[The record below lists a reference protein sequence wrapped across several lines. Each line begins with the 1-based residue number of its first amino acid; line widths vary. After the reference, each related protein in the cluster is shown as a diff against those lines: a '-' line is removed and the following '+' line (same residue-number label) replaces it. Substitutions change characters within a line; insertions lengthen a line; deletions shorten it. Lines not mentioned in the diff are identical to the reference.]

1 MGVSDFVKEFGVN
14 DKSVVNWIERGHL
27 KASTRVVEKQRVY
40 VFSYDD
46 VTDFLRDYGYALSPV
61 IRPTHPIWRDIVSEI
76 RAELKTMLISARDM
90 VDALHL
96 VKPNL
101 ALMRRKHGFPSP
113 YFCLGSR
120 AGGNWYKREDV
131 AVWLRSHPRYI
142 TQAAVEEFRLTE
154 DDRLEAY
161 TRKIFGIMKEV
172 YNDQ

>member
-1 MGVSDFVKEFGVN
+1 
-14 DKSVVNWIERGHL
+14 
-27 KASTRVVEKQRVY
+27 VY
-40 VFSYDD
+40 VLSYDD
-46 VTDFLRDYGYALSPV
+46 VTDFLRDHGYALSPV

-120 AGGNWYKREDV
+120 AGGNWYKREDI